1 MYVMRE
7 LVYTQHG
14 YAGVLFTHSCLSK
27 ASEKILSMCEIRTQ
41 NLEALYL
48 ILNTDE
54 RSNQGSKEMEALKI
68 PSNPGN
74 PSKQGNALQS
84 TDLISSSSTE
94 LQLQRVMEIVEY
106 G

>member
-1 MYVMRE
+1 MGE

-14 YAGVLFTHSCLSK
+14 YSGILLTHSCLLK

-48 ILNTDE
+48 IPNTD
-54 RSNQGSKEMEALKI
+54 GKKVTKEAKKIEALKI
-68 PSNPGN
+68 LSNSGN

-84 TDLISSSSTE
+84 IDLISSSSTE
-94 LQLQRVMEIVEY
+94 M
-106 G
+106 